1 MLTQVHSSMKR
12 LDYPVYSFIRKVIII
27 IENPE
32 LLQVL
37 LDASG
42 VSDMFGQK
50 GHQCQATELW
60 RIRQNHLNPLNQ
72 ILGD

>member
-1 MLTQVHSSMKR
+1 MANHFDKTINYLQFI
-12 LDYPVYSFIRKVIII
+12 YSY
-27 IENPE
+27 
-32 LLQVL
+32 LLI
-37 LDASG
+37 SEFRY
-42 VSDMFGQK
+42 DMFGQK